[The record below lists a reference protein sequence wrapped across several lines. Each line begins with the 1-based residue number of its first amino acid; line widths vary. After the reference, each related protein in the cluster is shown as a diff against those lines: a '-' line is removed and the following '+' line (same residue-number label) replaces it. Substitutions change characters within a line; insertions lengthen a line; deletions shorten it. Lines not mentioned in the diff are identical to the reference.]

1 MLKQHVL
8 EDIQKLQSICQQE
21 EKIELKLNF
30 DMLRSRKQNEVND
43 FFYYENNQLVG
54 FIGLYGFGNTVEIC
68 GMVDPSY
75 RRKRFFQS
83 CFLKLYICVRSVSIQ
98 RFY

>member
-1 MLKQHVL
+1 MLKQYVL

-43 FFYYENNQLVG
+43 FFIMKIISLLDLLV
-54 FIGLYGFGNTVEIC
+54 FMGLG
-68 GMVDPSY
+68 
-75 RRKRFFQS
+75 
-83 CFLKLYICVRSVSIQ
+83 IQ
-98 RFY
+98 

>member
-43 FFYYENNQLVG
+43 FL
-54 FIGLYGFGNTVEIC
+54 L
-68 GMVDPSY
+68 
-75 RRKRFFQS
+75 
-83 CFLKLYICVRSVSIQ
+83 
-98 RFY
+98 

>member
-30 DMLRSRKQNEVND
+30 DMLRNRKQNEVND
-43 FFYYENNQLVG
+43 FFIMKIISLLDLLV
-54 FIGLYGFGNTVEIC
+54 FMGLG
-68 GMVDPSY
+68 
-75 RRKRFFQS
+75 
-83 CFLKLYICVRSVSIQ
+83 IQ
-98 RFY
+98 

>member
-43 FFYYENNQLVG
+43 FFIMKIISLLDLLV
-54 FIGLYGFGNTVEIC
+54 FMGLG
-68 GMVDPSY
+68 
-75 RRKRFFQS
+75 
-83 CFLKLYICVRSVSIQ
+83 IQ
-98 RFY
+98 